1 LKIRSK
7 SNHSKFQN
15 YLLVDIFVI
24 FLKAR
29 GFLGIITYYIL
40 VRHLKMNWY
49 WSVHLNFHVY
59 FKTII
64 DHFTSKVHY
73 YMFDV
78 YLLNFIMMYILLFKL
93 AMLIQKTIGHI
104 NDFIICLWHLNKIYF
119 VKSPIWHKKWTTLT
133 CNYLPNSSHKLG
145 I

>member
-1 LKIRSK
+1 MKIRSK

-29 GFLGIITYYIL
+29 GFLDIITYYIL

-59 FKTII
+59 LKTII
-64 DHFTSKVHY
+64 NVFTSKIHY
-73 YMFDV
+73 YTFDV
-78 YLLNFIMMYILLFKL
+78 YLLNFIMIYILLFKL
-93 AMLIQKTIGHI
+93 PMLIHKTIGHI
-104 NDFIICLWHLNKIYF
+104 DDFTIRLWHLNKIHF
-119 VKSPIWHKKWTTLT
+119 VKNPMWHKKWTTLT
-133 CNYLPNSSHKLG
+133 CN
-145 I
+145 